1 MIPQPVGSALLLAA
15 ALAACVSGCGSAPA
29 EDKNAKQSLIVLEDL
44 PDGATVKEEFP
55 EPCAPEPILEE
66 GRSKIAVS
74 KPLGFETTTVKEA
87 IGIFPEEEKAS
98 KAYEELT
105 SAERSECI
113 GKAMQG
119 FNPPEDN
126 IETGSVSSFDTSE
139 EDWTRQYL
147 VIDQNSSVKG
157 SLDVAAFRSGS
168 CVATLIFLTKDKQ
181 IEDGVVQ
188 EVSEAAADL
197 LPGSC

>member
-1 MIPQPVGSALLLAA
+1 MTLQRAGRALLLAA
-15 ALAACVSGCGSAPA
+15 ALAACISGCGSASG
-29 EDKNAKQSLIVLEDL
+29 EDKNAKQSLIGLEDL
-44 PDGATVKEEFP
+44 PDGATMKEEFP

-87 IGIFPEEEKAS
+87 IGIFPEEEKAT
-98 KAYEELT
+98 KAYKELT

-126 IETGSVSSFDTSE
+126 IETGSVSSFDTAE

-147 VIDQNSSVKG
+147 LIDPNSNVTG
-157 SLDVAAFRSGS
+157 SLDVAALRSGS
-168 CVATLIFLTKDKQ
+168 CVATLIFLTKSKQ
-181 IEDGVVQ
+181 IEAGVVQ
-188 EVSEAAADL
+188 EVTEAAADL